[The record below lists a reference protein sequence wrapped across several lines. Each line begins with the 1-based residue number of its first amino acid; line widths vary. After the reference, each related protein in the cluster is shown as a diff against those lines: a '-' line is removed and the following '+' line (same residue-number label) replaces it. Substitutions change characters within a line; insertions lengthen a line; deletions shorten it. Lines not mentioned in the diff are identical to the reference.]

1 MTPEDF
7 HSALRQRQFRSVYFL
22 YGEEDFLIDEMVQ
35 SFINTAVDE
44 GTRGFNLDIVYG
56 NDLETKDVVAL
67 ASAYP
72 MMAERR
78 VVVVRDF
85 DRLANNE
92 QLIGYI
98 EQPSETTSLLL
109 LAEKVDMRRKP
120 YVTLKTKA
128 EIIECRPLR
137 DDKVPDWIIS
147 RVKERGKVITSE
159 GARLLHAHVGNSL
172 RDLNNEIEKLF
183 IAVGERR
190 TIEIA
195 DVTDVVG
202 LSKVYNIFELTRMI
216 GTRNLARSIEIM
228 ERMLQAGE
236 QATMMVVMIT
246 RHFTTLWKIAELR
259 SKKQSD
265 KDIAGKTGVNPYFIK
280 EYLSQLDEY
289 PVSRIE
295 ANFESLLRADEELK
309 STQID
314 TRVVMTVLLHEL
326 IHE

>member
-7 HSALRQRQFRSVYFL
+7 HSALRQRQFRSVYLL

-35 SFINTAVDE
+35 SFIKTAVDE

-56 NDLETKDVVAL
+56 SDLEAKDVVAL

-85 DRLANNE
+85 DRLRNNE

-128 EIIECRPLR
+128 EIIECRPLY
-137 DDKVPDWIIS
+137 DDRVPDWIIS

-159 GARLLHAHVGNSL
+159 GAACFMPMWG
-172 RDLNNEIEKLF
+172 I
-183 IAVGERR
+183 
-190 TIEIA
+190 
-195 DVTDVVG
+195 
-202 LSKVYNIFELTRMI
+202 
-216 GTRNLARSIEIM
+216 
-228 ERMLQAGE
+228 
-236 QATMMVVMIT
+236 
-246 RHFTTLWKIAELR
+246 HFAI
-259 SKKQSD
+259 
-265 KDIAGKTGVNPYFIK
+265 
-280 EYLSQLDEY
+280 
-289 PVSRIE
+289 
-295 ANFESLLRADEELK
+295 
-309 STQID
+309 
-314 TRVVMTVLLHEL
+314 
-326 IHE
+326 